1 VSSGLK
7 VGLVWRAEWDPPPAN
22 ASIIESCKLHE
33 IFAAFSAFGV
43 SAEPVIYSDNTA
55 DAVRDQL
62 LGLDGVLVWVNPIE
76 QGLDRSMLDPLLLE
90 VADAGV
96 WVSAHPEV
104 ISKMATKQ
112 VLVDTREMSWG
123 TDTTLYRTAAEL
135 RSALPALLAEQTA
148 LVLKRHRGMGG
159 NGVWKVESDHPNH
172 ETLRVQH
179 AVRDSAVEKL
189 SLDEFVDRCD
199 PYFAGGG
206 FMVEQPF
213 QARLA
218 EGMIRV
224 YLTHNEVVGFAHQY
238 PQGLLPP
245 ADASRRPAT
254 KTFELPS
261 AAAYRPLRS
270 RMESEWIV
278 EMQEILHLDAHSLPV
293 IWDADFLHGQRTTS
307 GDDTYVLC
315 EINASSTF
323 AFPEHA
329 MPTVANAAIQRI
341 QERMHH

>member
-1 VSSGLK
+1 VSGGLK
-7 VGLVWRAEWDPPPAN
+7 IGLLWRAEWDPPRAD
-22 ASIIESCKLHE
+22 ASIIESCKLRE
-33 IFAAFSAFGV
+33 VFGAFSALGV

-76 QGLDRSMLDPLLLE
+76 HGLNRSKLDPLLLE

-104 ISKMATKQ
+104 ISRMATKQ
-112 VLVDTREMSWG
+112 VLIDTREMSWG
-123 TDTTLYRTAAEL
+123 TDTRLYRTAAEL
-135 RSALPALLAEQTA
+135 RSALHTRLAEQAA

-159 NGVWKVESDHPNH
+159 NGVWKVEWDNPNQA
-172 ETLRVQH
+172 TLHVQH
-179 AVRDSAVEKL
+179 AVRDSTVEKL
-189 SLDEFVDRCD
+189 SLDEFVARCD

-224 YLTHNEVVGFAHQY
+224 YLTHNQVVGFAHQY
-238 PQGLLPP
+238 PQGLLPT
-245 ADASRRPAT
+245 ADASNRPAT

-261 AAAYRPLRS
+261 AAAYRHLRN
-270 RMESEWIV
+270 RMESEWIA
-278 EMQEILHLDAHSLPV
+278 EMQQILHLDPHSLPV
-293 IWDADFLHGQRTTS
+293 IWDADFLHGERTTS

-329 MPTVANAAIQRI
+329 TPTVAKAAIERI
-341 QERMHH
+341 RERKSP

>member
-1 VSSGLK
+1 VSGGLK
-7 VGLVWRAEWDPPPAN
+7 IGLLWRAEWDPPRAD
-22 ASIIESCKLHE
+22 ASIIESCKLRE
-33 IFAAFSAFGV
+33 VFGAFSALGV

-76 QGLDRSMLDPLLLE
+76 HGLNRSKLDPLLLE

-104 ISKMATKQ
+104 ISRMATKQ
-112 VLVDTREMSWG
+112 VLIDTREMSWG
-123 TDTTLYRTAAEL
+123 TDTRLYRTAAEL
-135 RSALPALLAEQTA
+135 RSALHTRLAEQTA

-159 NGVWKVESDHPNH
+159 NGVWKVEWDNPNQA
-172 ETLRVQH
+172 TLHVQH
-179 AVRDSAVEKL
+179 AVRDSTVEKL
-189 SLDEFVDRCD
+189 SLDEFVARCD

-224 YLTHNEVVGFAHQY
+224 YLTHNQVVGFAHQY
-238 PQGLLPP
+238 PQGLLPT
-245 ADASRRPAT
+245 ADASNRPAT

-261 AAAYRPLRS
+261 AAAYRHLRN
-270 RMESEWIV
+270 RMESEWIA
-278 EMQEILHLDAHSLPV
+278 EMQQILHLDPHSLPV
-293 IWDADFLHGQRTTS
+293 IWDADFLHGERTTS

-329 MPTVANAAIQRI
+329 MPTVAKAAIERI
-341 QERMHH
+341 RERKSP

>member
-1 VSSGLK
+1 VSGGLK
-7 VGLVWRAEWDPPPAN
+7 IGLLWRAEWDPPRAD
-22 ASIIESCKLHE
+22 ASIIESCKLRE
-33 IFAAFSAFGV
+33 VFGAFSALGV

-76 QGLDRSMLDPLLLE
+76 HGLNRSKLDPLLLE

-104 ISKMATKQ
+104 ISRMATKQ
-112 VLVDTREMSWG
+112 VLIDTREMSWG
-123 TDTTLYRTAAEL
+123 TDTRLYRTAAEL
-135 RSALPALLAEQTA
+135 RSALHTRLAEQAA

-159 NGVWKVESDHPNH
+159 NGVWKVEWDNPNQA
-172 ETLRVQH
+172 TLHVQH
-179 AVRDSAVEKL
+179 AVRDSTVEEL
-189 SLDEFVDRCD
+189 SLDEFVARCD

-224 YLTHNEVVGFAHQY
+224 YLTHNQVVGFAHQY
-238 PQGLLPP
+238 PQGLLPT
-245 ADASRRPAT
+245 ADASNRPAT

-261 AAAYRPLRS
+261 AAAYRHLRN
-270 RMESEWIV
+270 RMESEWIA
-278 EMQEILHLDAHSLPV
+278 EMQQILHLDPHSLPV
-293 IWDADFLHGQRTTS
+293 IWDADFLHGERTTS

-329 MPTVANAAIQRI
+329 MPTVAKAAIERI
-341 QERMHH
+341 RERKSP

>member
-1 VSSGLK
+1 VSGGLK
-7 VGLVWRAEWDPPPAN
+7 IGLLWRAEWDPPRAD
-22 ASIIESCKLHE
+22 ASIIESCRLRE
-33 IFAAFSAFGV
+33 VFGTFSALGV

-76 QGLDRSMLDPLLLE
+76 HGLNRSKLDPLLLE

-104 ISKMATKQ
+104 ISRMATKQ
-112 VLVDTREMSWG
+112 VLIDTREMSWG
-123 TDTTLYRTAAEL
+123 TDTRLYRTAAEL
-135 RSALPALLAEQTA
+135 RSALHTRLAEQTA

-159 NGVWKVESDHPNH
+159 NGVWKVEWDNPNQA
-172 ETLRVQH
+172 TLHVQH
-179 AVRDSAVEKL
+179 AVRDSTVEKL
-189 SLDEFVDRCD
+189 SLDEFVARCD

-224 YLTHNEVVGFAHQY
+224 YLTHNQVVGFAHQY
-238 PQGLLPP
+238 PQGLLPT
-245 ADASRRPAT
+245 ADASNRPAT

-261 AAAYRPLRS
+261 AAAYRHLRN
-270 RMESEWIV
+270 RMESEWIA
-278 EMQEILHLDAHSLPV
+278 EMQQILHLDPHSLPV
-293 IWDADFLHGQRTTS
+293 IWDAYFLHGERTTS

-329 MPTVANAAIQRI
+329 MPTVAKAAIERI
-341 QERMHH
+341 RERKSP